1 MMTARKRLRLP
12 LTYKRA
18 HPWLVETFPSLPAS
32 AHWKVESRPWQKR
45 LAFLGLAVGAHFIL
59 LGLLKDVPVYRTLV
73 TEERV
78 AGAATLITEFHSEV
92 VPASNGT
99 TNIEQ
104 RFTVSTRFTE
114 TPASL
119 TRPAS
124 WQPPGLGSE
133 QLPDLFGSPADS
145 RADVL
150 GEKSVKLSQAPRVS
164 MFGLIVPGKKVVY
177 LLDASGSMYRPLS
190 GRDPRARI
198 MIASEEI
205 RRSILA
211 LPEHVMFNVI
221 LVANTADHFEAKLV
235 AASSDNKARAI
246 AFLAQPSSQKGE
258 THLEDGLTQAIALEP
273 DSIFL
278 LTDGI
283 TNGPDWSLLAQV
295 RTAQNK
301 RPTPARLYAFG
312 MKTEKTIDGDRLLRQ
327 ITREYGGAYVP
338 YLQWSRELS
347 LN

>member
-1 MMTARKRLRLP
+1 
-12 LTYKRA
+12 
-18 HPWLVETFPSLPAS
+18 
-32 AHWKVESRPWQKR
+32 
-45 LAFLGLAVGAHFIL
+45 
-59 LGLLKDVPVYRTLV
+59 
-73 TEERV
+73 
-78 AGAATLITEFHSEV
+78 

-99 TNIEQ
+99 ANLEQ
-104 RFTVSTRFTE
+104 RFTVSTRFVE
-114 TPASL
+114 TPTSPA
-119 TRPAS
+119 RPAS

-145 RADVL
+145 RAGFL
-150 GEKSVKLSQAPRVS
+150 GEKSVKLPQPSRIAL
-164 MFGLIVPGKKVVY
+164 FGMTVPGKKVVY
-177 LLDASGSMYRPLS
+177 LLDASGSMYRPLT
-190 GRDPRARI
+190 GRDARARI
-198 MIASEEI
+198 VIASEEI

-235 AASSDNKARAI
+235 AASADNKARAI

-258 THLEDGLTQAIALEP
+258 THLEDGLTQAIAMEP
-273 DSIFL
+273 DSIII

-301 RPTPARLYAFG
+301 RPTPARFYAFG
-312 MKTEKTIDGDRLLRQ
+312 MTAEKAIDGDRLLRQ
-327 ITREYGGAYVP
+327 LTREYGGAYVP
-338 YLQWSRELS
+338 YPQWSREVS